1 MVGELGNILTE
12 HQRPSWRTGP
22 VRSARSARGIGGA
35 KCPIGRGSA
44 AWADKGW
51 TDSPGENPLKLML
64 RQIKCIESNLH
75 FAVWGWSKY
84 SRLRGTRL
92 VHTASSG
99 ERQVTDFVDFLKL
112 ARQSLFSAANAFVAE
127 PVIGPAE
134 GGTRWL
140 LAMTAPNKN
149 GGREASVFICY
160 SLA

>member
-1 MVGELGNILTE
+1 
-12 HQRPSWRTGP
+12 
-22 VRSARSARGIGGA
+22 
-35 KCPIGRGSA
+35 
-44 AWADKGW
+44 
-51 TDSPGENPLKLML
+51 ML

-112 ARQSLFSAANAFVAE
+112 ARQSLFSSANAFVAE